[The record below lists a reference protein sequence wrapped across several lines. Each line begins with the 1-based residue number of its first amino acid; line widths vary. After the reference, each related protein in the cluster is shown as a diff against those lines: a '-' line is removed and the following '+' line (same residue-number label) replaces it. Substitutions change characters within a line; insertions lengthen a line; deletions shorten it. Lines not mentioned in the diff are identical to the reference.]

1 MTISIS
7 SPSSFSQVD
16 HFEGIH
22 AMPDEVE
29 KVDGAPNFR
38 QVSFN
43 FAFCPRISQ
52 SPVKLSPSKVQTF
65 GFFAQ
70 VNGYPVFGTAQP
82 TEEGFRS
89 TVSHKH
95 KFYRIFLKRQFL
107 GKCWTKWKRGQ
118 RQNLLRLSGST
129 CGRSDGMMV

>member
-1 MTISIS
+1 
-7 SPSSFSQVD
+7 
-16 HFEGIH
+16 
-22 AMPDEVE
+22 MPDEVE

-43 FAFCPRISQ
+43 FHFCPRISQ

-95 KFYRIFLKRQFL
+95 KVLQNIPQKTISRKVLDKMEKGTEAKPLKTIWFNMRQVR
-107 GKCWTKWKRGQ
+107 WY
-118 RQNLLRLSGST
+118 
-129 CGRSDGMMV
+129 DGMMVRWLDGKMMR